1 MPVFFSDAFNDVT
14 IHFDTF
20 MKAVALHEHLRA
32 AGLTG
37 LTFGAPRALT
47 VAELCTVHA
56 RDYVDAVAVGEPLD
70 LAASNGVDWDPG
82 LLTAAATS
90 SGGVVEAAL
99 HVLEHGGFA
108 GSLSSGLHHARR
120 GAGAGYCTFN
130 GLALAAFAARR
141 AGAGRVLVLDLDAH
155 CGGGTASLIEGATGI
170 EQVDVSVST
179 YDEYRSTEQARL
191 TLSGGAAY
199 LGDVEAA
206 IDAIAA
212 PGSIDL
218 VLYNAGMDVH
228 VEAGGG
234 SRGVSTEVLAARE
247 QMVFGWAAS
256 HGLPVAWVPAGG
268 YTSGGLSL
276 DEVCGL
282 HRLTAEAALHHLGLA
297 A

>member
-1 MPVFFSDAFNDVT
+1 MPVFFSDAFNDVS
-14 IHFDTF
+14 IDFDTF
-20 MKAVALHEHLRA
+20 LKAVALHEHLRA
-32 AGLTG
+32 ADLAG
-37 LTFGAPRALT
+37 LTFQAPNALT
-47 VAELCTVHA
+47 VGELCTVHA
-56 RDYVDAVAVGEPLD
+56 RAYVDAVATGEPHH
-70 LAASNGVDWDPG
+70 LAASNGVGWDPG

-130 GLALAAFAARR
+130 GLALAAFAART

-218 VLYNAGMDVH
+218 VLYNAGMDAH
-228 VEAGGG
+228 AEAGGG

-256 HGLPVAWVPAGG
+256 HRLPVAWVPAGG

>member
-37 LTFGAPRALT
+37 LTFSAPRALT

-56 RDYVDAVAVGEPLD
+56 RAYVDAVAVGEPLD

-90 SGGVVEAAL
+90 SGGVVEAAR

-141 AGAGRVLVLDLDAH
+141 AGAARVLVLDLDAH
-155 CGGGTASLIEGATGI
+155 CGGGTASLIEGTTGI
-170 EQVDVSVST
+170 EQVDVSVSS

-206 IDAIAA
+206 LDAIAA

-218 VLYNAGMDVH
+218 VLYNAGMDAH
-228 VEAGGG
+228 AEAGGS
-234 SRGVSTEVLAARE
+234 SRGVSTEALAARE

-268 YTSGGLSL
+268 YTSGGFTL

-282 HRLTAEAALHHLGLA
+282 HRLTVEAALHHLGLA